1 MAMLVLKV
9 VDTCVKGYCAPHND
23 KEAYWQDMWAAISN
37 VAQMAGILIYVRNP
51 EFGDGISLVSLQ

>member
-1 MAMLVLKV
+1 MLVLKI
-9 VDTCVKGYCAPHND
+9 VDAFVKGYSAPHND

>member
-9 VDTCVKGYCAPHND
+9 VDTCVKGYFAPHND

>member
-1 MAMLVLKV
+1 
-9 VDTCVKGYCAPHND
+9 
-23 KEAYWQDMWAAISN
+23 MWAAISN

>member
-1 MAMLVLKV
+1 MAILALKI
-9 VDTCVKGYCAPHND
+9 VDAFVKGYSAPHND